1 MSVSPALTALIERA
15 VARVRH
21 AVPADQPWP
30 GDDVD
35 RQLAQVALASEFAL
49 DTLARQPALL
59 QHLAQPDPPPLPL
72 PVLDPA
78 QPQAWPAQLRR
89 YRSAESTRLVWR
101 DVLGLDSVDAT
112 LAGATRL
119 AETCLQCG
127 LQALEQQFRDRHG
140 QVIAEDGSV
149 QRLVVFGLGKLG
161 GAS

>member
-1 MSVSPALTALIERA
+1 MSPPIISVSPALTALIERA

-35 RQLAQVALASEFAL
+35 RRLEQVALASEFAL

-101 DVLGLDSVDAT
+101 DVLDLDSVDAT

-149 QRLVVFGLGKLG
+149 Q
-161 GAS
+161 

>member
-1 MSVSPALTALIERA
+1 MSPPTSSVSPALTALIERA

-30 GDDVD
+30 GDDFA
-35 RQLAQVALASEFAL
+35 RQLEQVALASEFAL

-78 QPQAWPAQLRR
+78 QPQSWPTQLRR

-101 DVLGLDSVDAT
+101 DVLDLDSVDAT
-112 LAGATRL
+112 LAGPPAWPKPACNVGCRRWSSNSATATAR
-119 AETCLQCG
+119 
-127 LQALEQQFRDRHG
+127 
-140 QVIAEDGSV
+140 
-149 QRLVVFGLGKLG
+149 
-161 GAS
+161 